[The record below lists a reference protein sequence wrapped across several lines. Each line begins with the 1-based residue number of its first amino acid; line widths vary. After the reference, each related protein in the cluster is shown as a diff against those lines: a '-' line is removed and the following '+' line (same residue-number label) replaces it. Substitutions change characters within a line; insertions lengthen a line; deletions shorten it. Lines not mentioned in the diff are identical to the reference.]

1 MQDENQP
8 VFFLSESRVLT
19 IDVKEFL
26 RSFWSKLNLKWN
38 VLFCKGAAT
47 RPAADHPAD
56 HTASVVKGLV
66 HAGVKSPTRG
76 KSLVFISN
84 FQEFLMKCCEVVIC
98 PLCQASSIWGLFS
111 YVLDQMWAG
120 PAHRQRT
127 WDRRSLG
134 RRRQTGTNCFLSL
147 FTVNSLFW
155 ERQEKDKL
163 AFKLINLTYRSAVM
177 ERNYLHLLEYKF
189 DVLLLEYFHFPSL
202 HTSTPQNF
210 GGKSFI
216 CLRENGNRSTEKLTK

>member
-1 MQDENQP
+1 M
-8 VFFLSESRVLT
+8 
-19 IDVKEFL
+19 
-26 RSFWSKLNLKWN
+26 
-38 VLFCKGAAT
+38 FCKGAAT

-98 PLCQASSIWGLFS
+98 PLCQASSIWGFFS

-127 WDRRSLG
+127 WDRRRLG

-147 FTVNSLFW
+147 FTVNTVCFESV
-155 ERQEKDKL
+155 RKKRKL
-163 AFKLINLTYRSAVM
+163 AFKPINLIYQLAEM
-177 ERNYLHLLEYKF
+177 ERDYLHLLEYKF
-189 DVLLLEYFHFPSL
+189 DVLSPEYFHFLSL

-210 GGKSFI
+210 GGRSYI
-216 CLRENGNRSTEKLTK
+216 CL